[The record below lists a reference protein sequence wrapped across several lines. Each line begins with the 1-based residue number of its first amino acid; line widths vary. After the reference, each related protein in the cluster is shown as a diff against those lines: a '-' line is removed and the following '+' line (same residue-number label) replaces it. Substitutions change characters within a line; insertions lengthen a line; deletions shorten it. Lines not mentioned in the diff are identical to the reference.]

1 MRSILLALAAPL
13 LAATVMTAPALAQ
26 GTSQAPAG
34 EYVLDRTHA
43 SLEWSGLHAGLSYY
57 TARFTNFDIKLN
69 FNPADVAKSKV
80 TATIDPKSVETDF
93 LKTRPAGNT
102 EDFNDMLATGE
113 RFFNAGKFPTI
124 TFTSTA
130 ITKTGDNKGKMTGN
144 LTFLGVTKPVTLDV
158 TFIGHRSYPAPQKPK
173 VGFQAVG
180 TINKTQW
187 GMAAG
192 GPMADDIRIEINAE
206 FRQK

>member
-13 LAATVMTAPALAQ
+13 LAATVMTAPTLAQ

-93 LKTRPAGNT
+93 LKTRPAGT
-102 EDFNDMLATGE
+102 PPSPSPRPPSPRPATT
-113 RFFNAGKFPTI
+113 RA
-124 TFTSTA
+124 
-130 ITKTGDNKGKMTGN
+130 
-144 LTFLGVTKPVTLDV
+144 
-158 TFIGHRSYPAPQKPK
+158 R
-173 VGFQAVG
+173 
-180 TINKTQW
+180 
-187 GMAAG
+187 
-192 GPMADDIRIEINAE
+192 
-206 FRQK
+206 

>member
-1 MRSILLALAAPL
+1 MRRSLAGLAALALLATPAALAQ
-13 LAATVMTAPALAQ
+13 TAPA
-26 GTSQAPAG
+26 GD
-34 EYVLDRTHA
+34 YVLDKTHA
-43 SLEWSGLHAGLSYY
+43 TVQWQGLHNGLSWY
-57 TARFTNFDIKLN
+57 TARFTNFDIQLK
-69 FNPADVAKSKV
+69 FDPADVTKSKV

-93 LKTRPAGNT
+93 TKTRPAGNT
-102 EDFNDMLATGE
+102 TDFNSELANDA
-113 RFFNAGKFPTI
+113 RFFNAGKFPQI
-124 TFTSTA
+124 TFTSTS

-158 TFIGHRSYPAPQKPK
+158 TYIGFRSYPAPRKPK

-192 GPMADDIRIEINAE
+192 GSIADDVKIEINAE
-206 FRQK
+206 FSQK

>member
-1 MRSILLALAAPL
+1 
-13 LAATVMTAPALAQ
+13 
-26 GTSQAPAG
+26 
-34 EYVLDRTHA
+34 
-43 SLEWSGLHAGLSYY
+43 
-57 TARFTNFDIKLN
+57 
-69 FNPADVAKSKV
+69 
-80 TATIDPKSVETDF
+80 
-93 LKTRPAGNT
+93 
-102 EDFNDMLATGE
+102 MLATGE
-113 RFFNAGKFPTI
+113 RFFNANKFPSI

-130 ITKTGDNKGKMTGN
+130 ITKTGDNKGRMTGN

-158 TFIGHRSYPAPQKPK
+158 TFIGHRAYPAPQKPK

-192 GPMADDIRIEINAE
+192 GPMADDIKIVVNAE

>member
-1 MRSILLALAAPL
+1 MRRSLAGLAALALLAGPAALAQ
-13 LAATVMTAPALAQ
+13 TAPA
-26 GTSQAPAG
+26 GD
-34 EYVLDRTHA
+34 YVLDKTHA
-43 SLEWSGLHAGLSYY
+43 TVQWQGLHNGLSWY
-57 TARFTNFDIKLN
+57 TARFTNFDIQLK
-69 FNPADVAKSKV
+69 FDPADVTKSKV

-93 LKTRPAGNT
+93 AKTRPAGNT
-102 EDFNDMLATGE
+102 TDFNGELANDA
-113 RFFNAGKFPTI
+113 RFFNAGKFPQI
-124 TFTSTA
+124 TFTSTG

-158 TFIGHRSYPAPQKPK
+158 TYIGFRSYPAPRKPK

-192 GPMADDIRIEINAE
+192 GSIADDVKIEINAE
-206 FRQK
+206 FSQK